1 MITAWNIVH
10 AVVLRL
16 LPMTTSTM
24 SDWLFNGNPVDE
36 PPEKQVGFI
45 YRITR
50 LDTGRQY
57 IGKKLL
63 QFKRT
68 KQVKGVKKKMMVE
81 SDWKTYFGSNQT
93 LKDEVALLGTNKF
106 KREII
111 KFCYSKSECNYEETR
126 YIMEERAMFS
136 DDYYNE
142 WFSCKI
148 TKKHVMSAV
157 KKNPF

>member
-1 MITAWNIVH
+1 MI
-10 AVVLRL
+10 L
-16 LPMTTSTM
+16 MM
-24 SDWLFNGNPVDE
+24 SDWIYNGAPVGE
-36 PPEKQVGFI
+36 PPAGAVGFI

-57 IGKKLL
+57 LGKKLL

-81 SDWKTYFGSNQT
+81 SDWLTYYGSNQT
-93 LKDEVALLGTNKF
+93 VKDEVASLGADKF

-111 KFCYSKSECNYEETR
+111 KFCYQKSECNYEETR

-136 DDYYNE
+136 EDYYNQ
-142 WFSCKI
+142 WFQAKI
-148 TKKHVMSAV
+148 TKKHIMSAL
-157 KKNPF
+157 KKNSF